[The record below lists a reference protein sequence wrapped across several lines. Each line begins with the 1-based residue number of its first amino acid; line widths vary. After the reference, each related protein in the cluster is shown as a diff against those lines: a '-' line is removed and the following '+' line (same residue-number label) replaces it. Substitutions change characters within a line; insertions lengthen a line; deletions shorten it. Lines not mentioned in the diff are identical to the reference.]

1 MTKLN
6 QIIAIEKGV
15 KTNAYRELT
24 DIHKGLKKTA
34 ALQGLQ
40 KTYRPKEEEG
50 EQLPPEGVLVQT
62 KVREQLR
69 AVAEL
74 MTGAFDITATK
85 DWANTQAKGTVK
97 LDGRDFLADVPAT
110 YLLFLEKQLKDLHD
124 VIRELPLLDPAETWT
139 YDPNSGVY
147 RTPVTTTHRTKKVP
161 RVLVKYEATE
171 KHPAQTEVYQEDVT
185 VGHWDKVGFSGAI
198 PADLQK
204 QLLERVRVL
213 QQAVKFARE
222 EANGMQVQ
230 DVKVGEKIFQ
240 YLFEGV

>member
-24 DIHKGLKKTA
+24 DLHKGLKKGS
-34 ALQGLQ
+34 ALQGIQ

-50 EQLPPEGVLVQT
+50 ETLPPEAVLVQT

-69 AVAEL
+69 TIAEI
-74 MTGAFDITATK
+74 MTRYFDITATK
-85 DWANTQAKGTVK
+85 DSANTQAKSDVM
-97 LDGRDFLADVPAT
+97 LDGKAFLTGVPAP

-124 VIRELPLLDPAETWT
+124 VVRELPLLDPAETWA
-139 YDPNSGVY
+139 YDPNTGVY
-147 RTPVTTTHRTKKVP
+147 RTPVTTTHRTKKLP

-171 KHPAQTEVYQEDVT
+171 EHPAQTEVYQEDIT
-185 VGHWDKVGFSGAI
+185 VGYWDKVAFSGAI

-204 QLLERVRVL
+204 QLLERIRIL

-222 EANGMQVQ
+222 EANNMKVE
-230 DVKVGEKIFQ
+230 DVKVGEQVFK
-240 YLFEGV
+240 YLFDGV